1 MDYCIKVLKKNL
13 FIDGIFIVVFGLC
26 VDWFE
31 IVLFKLSIFWWVV
44 LILRCNVFVKYRMV
58 NFIKGMM
65 YLDMICIKK
74 WRL

>member
-31 IVLFKLSIFWWVV
+31 IVLFKLSIFF
-44 LILRCNVFVKYRMV
+44 LM
-58 NFIKGMM
+58 G
-65 YLDMICIKK
+65 CIDFEM
-74 WRL
+74 